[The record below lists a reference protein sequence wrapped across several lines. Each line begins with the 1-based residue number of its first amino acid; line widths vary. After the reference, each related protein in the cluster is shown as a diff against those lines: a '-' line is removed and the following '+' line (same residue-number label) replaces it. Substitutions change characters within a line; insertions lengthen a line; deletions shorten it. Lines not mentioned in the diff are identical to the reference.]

1 MNVFY
6 EEPLLLKY
14 NLQFFAQEGPGGEKT
29 EEPTAKRKE
38 DTRKKG
44 QVAKSQELY
53 NAVSL
58 ITVFLVLKIYGQ
70 NLGKSFLNIFHWVY
84 EALIPTMIRPVN
96 GDLSSH
102 DFHLLIVKILVRFL
116 IMLLPILLVSFVVAF
131 VVNLAQVG
139 WKVTWEPM
147 KPKLNKISPLS
158 GFKRFFSPQKLVDL
172 LKAVLKILVISLVC
186 YSFLRDKIGAI
197 LVMQDFSI
205 NAAVTYT
212 ASTLINLGL
221 RIGLVYLVIGFADF
235 AYTRWK
241 HHRDIKMTKQEVK
254 DEMKDIEGNPEIKS
268 KIRQKMM
275 QASRS
280 RMMQAVP
287 EADVVITNPTHYA
300 VALKYDAQIASAP
313 IVVAKGQ
320 DYLAQKIKEL
330 ARENDVEIV
339 ENKPLARM
347 LYANVELDAQVP
359 PELYQSVAEV
369 LAFVYNLKKN
379 KEKAS

>member
-1 MNVFY
+1 MNGK
-6 EEPLLLKY
+6 EKLLLQY
-14 NLQFFAQEGPGGEKT
+14 DLQFFAQEGPGGEKT

-58 ITVFLVLKIYGQ
+58 IAIFLLLKIYGQ
-70 NLGKSFLNIFHWVY
+70 RMGRAFLNIFRWVY
-84 EALIPTMIRPVN
+84 EALIPTMIKPVN
-96 GDLSSH
+96 GDMSIR
-102 DFHLLIVKILVRFL
+102 DFHLLITQIVLRYIL
-116 IMLLPILLVSFVVAF
+116 MLLPILIVSFVLAF
-131 VVNLAQVG
+131 VVNLLQVG
-139 WKVTWEPM
+139 WKVSWEPM

-158 GFKRFFSPQKLVDL
+158 GFKRMFSPQKLVEL
-172 LKAVLKILVISLVC
+172 LKSVLKIVVISLVC
-186 YSFLRDKIGAI
+186 YSYLRDRIGF
-197 LVMQDFSI
+197 VFSMQEFSV
-205 NAAVTYT
+205 NSALSLTV
-212 ASTLINLGL
+212 STLVDLGL
-221 RIGLVYLVIGFADF
+221 RIGFVYLVIGIAD
-235 AYTRWK
+235 YIYNRWK

-275 QASRS
+275 QASRQ

-300 VALKYDAQIASAP
+300 VALKYDAEIASAP
-313 IVVAKGQ
+313 IVIAKGQ
-320 DYLAQKIKEL
+320 DYMAQKIKEL
-330 ARENDVEIV
+330 AREHDVEIV

-347 LYANVELDAQVP
+347 LYANVEVDGLVP

-369 LAFVYNLKKN
+369 LAFVYNLKK
-379 KEKAS
+379 EKAS